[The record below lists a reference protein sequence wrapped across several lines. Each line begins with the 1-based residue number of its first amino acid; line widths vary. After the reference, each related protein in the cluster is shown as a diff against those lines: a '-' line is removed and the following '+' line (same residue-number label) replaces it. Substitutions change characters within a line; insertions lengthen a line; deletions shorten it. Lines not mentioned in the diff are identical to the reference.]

1 MHSVCL
7 YVSVHAVYICISVF
21 SYLCQVIQ
29 LLGSL
34 FLHIT
39 YIGLVILSN
48 IVITMMFMTALLEI
62 TDLISICMHTKVLTV
77 KATK

>member
-7 YVSVHAVYICISVF
+7 YVWVYAVYICISVF
-21 SYLCQVIQ
+21 SYPGQVIQ

-62 TDLISICMHTKVLTV
+62 TDLISICTHTKALTV